1 MKFLKNRSVLGAIC
15 IFLSLVISFVL
26 APMISSSSAKTISV
40 VVANKDINMGEQ
52 LTQENLKVIEMG
64 AYNLSSNAVTT
75 MDAVIGNY
83 ATMDMLSGDIILK
96 NKIADN
102 PISGNSILY
111 NLDGTKQAM
120 SVSIKNFA
128 NGLSGKLMAGDIVTV
143 VSPNYKGKSTT
154 EILPE
159 LQYLEVIAVTAQ
171 NGYDTNPNYVNR
183 EEDKDLAAT
192 VTLLVDR
199 NQAKLLAELEKDGV
213 IHLALAYRGESEQA
227 DVFLKQQDEVLKQL
241 HLNPEEKQGE
251 DKETKQERKEASK
264 DGDEKQASKDEAGGD
279 E

>member
-1 MKFLKNRSVLGAIC
+1 MKYLKNRSVLGAVC
-15 IFLSLVISFVL
+15 IFLSLLISFVL
-26 APMISSSSAKTISV
+26 APMISSSSAKTVSV

-64 AYNLSSNAVTT
+64 AYNLSNNAVTS
-75 MDAVIGNY
+75 MDAVVGSY
-83 ATMDMLSGDIILK
+83 ATMDMLGGDIILK
-96 NKIADN
+96 SKTADN

-111 NLDGTKQAM
+111 NLDGSKQAI

-143 VSPNYKGKSTT
+143 VSPDYKGKSTT

-171 NGYDTNPNYVNR
+171 NGYDTDPNYVNR

-199 NQAKLLAELEKDGV
+199 NQAKLLAELEKEGV

-227 DVFLKQQDEVLKQL
+227 SVFLKQQDEVLKQL
-241 HLNPEEKQGE
+241 HPDPEEKKNE
-251 DKETKQERKEASK
+251 KEEKQESKDTSK
-264 DGDEKQASKDEAGGD
+264 DGDEEQSSKDEVGD
-279 E
+279 NE